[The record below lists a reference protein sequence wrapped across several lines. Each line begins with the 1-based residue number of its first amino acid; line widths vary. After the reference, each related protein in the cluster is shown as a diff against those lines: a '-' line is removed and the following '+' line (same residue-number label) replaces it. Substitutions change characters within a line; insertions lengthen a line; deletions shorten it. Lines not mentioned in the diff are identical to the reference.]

1 MPTRKLDIIKEMTGL
16 ELLETWIQIQS
27 SLTPIY
33 VGVFFCTGSN
43 FEEFDF
49 FPKAMWMGV
58 LKYLEST
65 K

>member
-1 MPTRKLDIIKEMTGL
+1 MPTRKLDIMKEMTGL
-16 ELLETWIQIQS
+16 ELLEAWIEIQS

-33 VGVFFCTGSN
+33 VG

-49 FPKAMWMGV
+49 FPIAIWMGV

>member
-1 MPTRKLDIIKEMTGL
+1 MPTRKLDIMKEMTGL
-16 ELLETWIQIQS
+16 ELLEAWIEIQS

-33 VGVFFCTGSN
+33 VG

-49 FPKAMWMGV
+49 FPIAIGMGV